1 MIIRRITPADCDAIA
16 ALEARLFA
24 TALDQPR
31 LMALQTNPVFCGF
44 VDLVPYQDQPQ
55 STLADDL
62 NSYLGGYLLATIID
76 DEAEILSIGVTPDR
90 QRQGVGKRLLQRFFD
105 YGASWNMATVLLE
118 VAEDN
123 LPALG
128 LYRDFGFAEF
138 GRRNGYYK
146 HGNQKI
152 DAIMMKW
159 CRAEAFP

>member
-1 MIIRRITPADCDAIA
+1 MIRRIAPADCNAIA

-44 VDLVPYQDQPQ
+44 VDLVTDQDQPQ
-55 STLADDL
+55 SISAADLA
-62 NSYLGGYLLATIID
+62 SYLNGYLLATMID

-90 QRQGVGKRLLQRFFD
+90 QRQGVGKRLLQHFFEH
-105 YGASWNMATVLLE
+105 GTSQNMTRVVLE

-123 LPALG
+123 VPAVR
-128 LYRDFGFAEF
+128 LYRDFGFVEF
-138 GRRNGYYK
+138 GRRKGYYK
-146 HGNQKI
+146 QSNRKI

-159 CRAEAFP
+159 CPTEAFP

>member
-1 MIIRRITPADCDAIA
+1 MIRLVAPADCDAIA

-24 TALDQPR
+24 TAFDQPR
-31 LMALQTNPVFCGF
+31 LMALQTKPFFCGF
-44 VDLVPYQDQPQ
+44 VDLVPNQDQPQ

-76 DEAEILSIGVTPDR
+76 DEAEILSIGVKPDR
-90 QRQGVGKRLLQRFFD
+90 QRQGVGKWLLRRFFD
-105 YGASWNMATVLLE
+105 YGASRNMARVVLE

-123 LPALG
+123 VPALG

-138 GRRNGYYK
+138 GRRKDYYK

>member
-1 MIIRRITPADCDAIA
+1 MIRRITLADCDAIA
-16 ALEARLFA
+16 ALEVRLFA
-24 TALDQPR
+24 TALDHPR

-44 VDLVPYQDQPQ
+44 VDLVPDQDQSQP
-55 STLADDL
+55 TLANDL
-62 NSYLGGYLLATIID
+62 NLYLGGYLLATIID
-76 DEAEILSIGVTPDR
+76 DEAEILSVGVTPDW

-105 YGASWNMATVLLE
+105 YGASRNMAKAVLE

-123 LPALG
+123 VPALG

-138 GRRNGYYK
+138 GRRKDYYK
-146 HGNQKI
+146 QGNQKI

>member
-1 MIIRRITPADCDAIA
+1 MIRHIAPTDCDTIA

-44 VDLVPYQDQPQ
+44 VDLALDQDQSQ
-55 STLADDL
+55 TTSADGL
-62 NSYLGGYLLATIID
+62 TPYLGGYILATIID
-76 DEAEILSIGVTPDR
+76 GEAEILSIGVTPDR
-90 QRQGVGKRLLQRFFD
+90 QRQGVGKRLLHYFFD
-105 YGASWNMATVLLE
+105 HGASQNMAVVTLE

-123 LPALG
+123 LPALE
-128 LYRDFGFAEF
+128 LYRNFGFAEF
-138 GRRNGYYK
+138 GRRKGYYK
-146 HGNQKI
+146 QGKQKI

>member
-1 MIIRRITPADCDAIA
+1 MIRRITPADCDAIA

-24 TALDQPR
+24 TALDKPR

-44 VDLVPYQDQPQ
+44 VDLVPYQDQPH
-55 STLADDL
+55 STFADDL

-105 YGASWNMATVLLE
+105 YGASRNMAKAVLE

-123 LPALG
+123 ASALG

-138 GRRNGYYK
+138 GRRKDYYK
-146 HGNQKI
+146 QGNQKI

-159 CRAEAFP
+159 CLAEAFP

>member
-1 MIIRRITPADCDAIA
+1 MIRHIAPADCDAIA

-24 TALDQPR
+24 TALDQAR
-31 LMALQTNPVFCGF
+31 LMALQANPVFCGF
-44 VDLVPYQDQPQ
+44 VDLVTDQDQPQ
-55 STLADDL
+55 SISADDL
-62 NSYLGGYLLATIID
+62 ASQLNGYLLATMID
-76 DEAEILSIGVTPDR
+76 DEAEILSIGVTPYR

-105 YGASWNMATVLLE
+105 YGASRNMARALLE

-138 GRRNGYYK
+138 GRRKDYYK
-146 HGNQKI
+146 QGNQKI

>member
-1 MIIRRITPADCDAIA
+1 MIRRITPADCDAIA

-24 TALDQPR
+24 TALDQLR
-31 LMALQTNPVFCGF
+31 LMALQSNPIFCGV
-44 VDLVPYQDQPQ
+44 VDLAPYQDQPQ

-90 QRQGVGKRLLQRFFD
+90 QRQGVGKRLLQRFFEH
-105 YGASWNMATVLLE
+105 GTSQNMTRIVLE

-123 LPALG
+123 LPAVR
-128 LYRDFGFAEF
+128 LYRDFGFVEF
-138 GRRNGYYK
+138 GRRKGYYK
-146 HGNQKI
+146 KGNRKI

-159 CRAEAFP
+159 CPTEAFP

>member
-1 MIIRRITPADCDAIA
+1 MIRGITLADCDAIA

-24 TALDQPR
+24 TALDQAR
-31 LMALQTNPVFCGF
+31 LMALQANPVFCGF
-44 VDLVPYQDQPQ
+44 VDLVPEQDQPQ
-55 STLADDL
+55 STSADDL
-62 NSYLGGYLLATIID
+62 ASYLGGYLLAMMID

-105 YGASWNMATVLLE
+105 YGASRNMAKALLE

-123 LPALG
+123 VAALE
-128 LYRDFGFAEF
+128 LYHDFGFAEF
-138 GRRNGYYK
+138 GRRTDYYK
-146 HGNQKI
+146 QGNQKI

>member
-1 MIIRRITPADCDAIA
+1 MIRRIAPADCDAIA

-44 VDLVPYQDQPQ
+44 VDLMPDQDQPQ
-55 STLADDL
+55 FTLADDL

-76 DEAEILSIGVTPDR
+76 DEAEILSIGVKPDR
-90 QRQGVGKRLLQRFFD
+90 QRQGVGKWLLRRFFD
-105 YGASWNMATVLLE
+105 YGASRNMARVVLE

-123 LPALG
+123 VPALG

-138 GRRNGYYK
+138 GRRKDYYK

-152 DAIMMKW
+152 DAIMMNW
-159 CRAEAFP
+159 RRAEAFS

>member
-1 MIIRRITPADCDAIA
+1 MIRRITQADCGAIA

-31 LMALQTNPVFCGF
+31 LMALQTSPVFCGF
-44 VDLVPYQDQPQ
+44 ADLVPDRNKPQ
-55 STLADDL
+55 SALADDL
-62 NSYLGGYLLATIID
+62 ASYLGGYLLATIID
-76 DEAEILSIGVTPDR
+76 DEAEILSIGITPER
-90 QRQGVGKRLLQRFFD
+90 QSQGVGKQLLQHFFEH
-105 YGASWNMATVLLE
+105 GASRNMARVVLE

-159 CRAEAFP
+159 CRVEAFP

>member
-1 MIIRRITPADCDAIA
+1 MVRRIIPADCDAIA

-24 TALDQPR
+24 TAFDQPR

-44 VDLVPYQDQPQ
+44 VDLAPYQDQPQ
-55 STLADDL
+55 FTLADDL

-105 YGASWNMATVLLE
+105 YGASQNMAKALLE

-123 LPALG
+123 VPALG

-138 GRRNGYYK
+138 GRRKDYYK
-146 HGNQKI
+146 QGNQKI
-152 DAIMMKW
+152 GAIMMKW

>member
-1 MIIRRITPADCDAIA
+1 MIRRITPADCDAIA

-44 VDLVPYQDQPQ
+44 VDLVPDQNQLQ
-55 STLADDL
+55 STLVDDL

-90 QRQGVGKRLLQRFFD
+90 QSRGVGKQLLQHFFD
-105 YGASWNMATVLLE
+105 HGVSLNMARVFLE

-123 LPALG
+123 VPALG
-128 LYRDFGFAEF
+128 LYRDFGFVEF
-138 GRRNGYYK
+138 ARRKGYYK
-146 HGNQKI
+146 QGSRKI

-159 CRAEAFP
+159 CPTEAFP